1 MIIQNTRQLDLASSY
16 SKTVSHERSESL
28 RLWKDGNSV
37 EMASKQRD
45 SISISAAAH
54 FSLQQGLRESSQ
66 RSPSVL
72 PTVAR
77 AEPAVIAAP
86 LPALAS
92 TPPGASPSLSG
103 QSASTEKLSD
113 EEACTDESPKI
124 TLIRRLIELLSG
136 RKVEVFSASDLADS
150 EAGKLMAG
158 DKKLPPASQGGA
170 NWGAVVETHELREE
184 YEASSFTA
192 SGSVRTADGREISF
206 QMELSMESYFRQESS
221 TRALFGQATKD
232 PLVINFSGGAAQ
244 LTDQFFRFDLDGD
257 GQQEN
262 LPILASGS
270 GYLFFDRNGDGVVNN
285 GKELFGP
292 ATNNGFSELA
302 ALDDDG
308 NGWIDEADAA
318 FSQLGIWRQRPNGES
333 EYSSLKEA
341 GVGALALAH
350 LATPNNLRGNA
361 MQLLG
366 EVRSSGLALSEDGRP
381 LAMQQI
387 DLVVR

>member
-113 EEACTDESPKI
+113 EEACSDESPKI

-158 DKKLPPASQGGA
+158 DKLPSAGQGGA

-206 QMELSMESYFRQESS
+206 RMELSMESYFRQESS

-262 LPILASGS
+262 LPTLASGS

-341 GVGALALAH
+341 GIGALALAH

>member
-66 RSPSVL
+66 RSPSAL

-103 QSASTEKLSD
+103 QSASTEKLRD

-136 RKVEVFSASDLADS
+136 RKVEVFSASDLA
-150 EAGKLMAG
+150 G
-158 DKKLPPASQGGA
+158 DKNLPTASQGGA

-184 YEASSFTA
+184 HEASSFTA

-232 PLVINFSGGAAQ
+232 PLVINFSGSAAE

-257 GQQEN
+257 GQQEEI
-262 LPILASGS
+262 PTLASGS

-318 FSQLGIWRQRPNGES
+318 FSQLGIWRQHPNGES

-341 GVGALALAH
+341 GIGALALAH

>member
-1 MIIQNTRQLDLASSY
+1 MIIQQTRQLDLASSY
-16 SKTVSHERSESL
+16 SQTVSHERSESL
-28 RLWKDGNSV
+28 RFWKDGNSV
-37 EMASKQRD
+37 EMASTQRD

-72 PTVAR
+72 PAVAR
-77 AEPAVIAAP
+77 AEPAVVATP
-86 LPALAS
+86 LPTLAS
-92 TPPGASPSLSG
+92 TPSGTNPSLSG

-113 EEACTDESPKI
+113 EEAGTDESPKI

-136 RKVEVFSASDLADS
+136 RKVEVFSASDLA
-150 EAGKLMAG
+150 GNKNP
-158 DKKLPPASQGGA
+158 PPADPGGA

-232 PLVINFSGGAAQ
+232 PLVINFSGSAAE

-257 GQQEN
+257 GQQEDI
-262 LPILASGS
+262 PTLASGS

-341 GVGALALAH
+341 GIGALALAH

>member
-66 RSPSVL
+66 RSPSAL

-92 TPPGASPSLSG
+92 APPGASPSLSG

-113 EEACTDESPKI
+113 EEAGTDESPKI

-136 RKVEVFSASDLADS
+136 RKVEVFSASDLA
-150 EAGKLMAG
+150 G
-158 DKKLPPASQGGA
+158 DKNLPTASQGGA

-257 GQQEN
+257 GQQEEI
-262 LPILASGS
+262 PTLASGS

-341 GVGALALAH
+341 GIGALALAH

>member
-92 TPPGASPSLSG
+92 TPPGAS
-103 QSASTEKLSD
+103 TEKLSD

-158 DKKLPPASQGGA
+158 DKNLPLASQGGA

-206 QMELSMESYFRQESS
+206 RMELSMESYFRQESS

-262 LPILASGS
+262 LPTLASGS

-302 ALDDDG
+302 ALDEDG

-341 GVGALALAH
+341 GIGALALAH